1 MKEIKIQVGSGEA
14 QGMDIR
20 TGGEVHRL
28 NLGGGIPIPVDN
40 YEDLRNKPKINGVEL
55 IGDLDLMDDMEMD
68 DAIAGA
74 IEEQLPPM
82 ENMDIE
88 ALFQSVFGD

>member
-1 MKEIKIQVGSGEA
+1 MKEIKIEVGSGDPQEI
-14 QGMDIR
+14 DIQ
-20 TGGEVHRL
+20 TGGETQRFD
-28 NLGGGIPIPVDN
+28 LGGGIPIPVDN

>member
-1 MKEIKIQVGSGEA
+1 MKEIRIEVGSGDPQEI
-14 QGMDIR
+14 DIQ
-20 TGGEVHRL
+20 TGGEIQEFG
-28 NLGGGIPIPVDN
+28 LGGGIPIPVDN

-88 ALFQSVFGD
+88 AIFQSVFGD